1 MITRFFKKKP
11 KAAEPKKTASQ
22 RAKPASCHKNP
33 SECKKILTSEG
44 WKRMMMRRSSGKS
57 KK

>member
-1 MITRFFKKKP
+1 MITRFFKKKS
-11 KAAEPKKTASQ
+11 KAVEPKKTASQ
-22 RAKPASCHKNP
+22 KAKPATSHKKP